1 MNTRPVP
8 AAWVAAVDEFLTAL
22 RAGGTPATTAA
33 TRRAHLHRVARGLG
47 GSPWQVDGDR
57 LVAWCGRQDW
67 ATETRR
73 GVRGSLLAFYRWAVA
88 AGRTE
93 TNPAEALPTVRPA
106 PPCPRPAGEAEYAR
120 ALLAARKP
128 AHRLMLR
135 LAAEAGLRRA
145 EVAAVHSRDL
155 VEDLE
160 GWSLWVHGK
169 GGRDRLVPLS
179 ASLAAELRG
188 HVERGFLFP
197 GAAGGHLSPR
207 WVGKIV
213 ADLLPGETTMH
224 QLRHRFA
231 TRAYGV
237 DRDTFTVQQLLG
249 HASPATTRRYVVVPD
264 DRLRATVNAIGSVA

>member
-1 MNTRPVP
+1 MSNRAVP
-8 AAWVAAVDEFLTAL
+8 AAWVSAVDEFLTAL
-22 RAGGTPATTAA
+22 RAGGTPATTAG
-33 TRRAHLHRVARGLG
+33 TRRAHLHRAARGLG
-47 GSPWQVDGDR
+47 GSPFEVDAGR
-57 LVAWCGRQDW
+57 LVAWCGAQDW
-67 ATETRR
+67 APETRR

-88 AGRTE
+88 AGRTDS
-93 TNPAEALPTVRPA
+93 NPAEALPAVRPA
-106 PPCPRPAGEAEYAR
+106 PPAPRPAGETEYAR
-120 ALLAARKP
+120 ALLAARTP

-145 EVAAVHSRDL
+145 EVAGVHVRDL

-179 ASLAAELRG
+179 RSLAVELRG
-188 HVERGFLFP
+188 AVDHGYVFP
-197 GAAGGHLSPR
+197 GAVGGHLSAR
-207 WVGKIV
+207 WVGRIV
-213 ADLLPGETTMH
+213 ADLLPGSTTMH

-249 HASPATTRRYVVVPD
+249 HASPDTTRRYVVVPD
-264 DRLRATVNAIGSVA
+264 ERLRATVNALESAA